1 MRSLVVVLLFA
12 VPTVVLSLSI
22 REAVVVGTGSDE
34 DSPLEEGK
42 RTHYKLDCSGKRL
55 MVCWKI

>member
-1 MRSLVVVLLFA
+1 VVLLFA